1 MAGRLEGKRVLVT
14 HAERYMGPPIVE
26 LFRAEG
32 AQVVADTRELR
43 AGGEAEAAVGEAGA
57 LDVLVANLAESNR
70 PGPVGQI
77 RDEDWAALF
86 EVLVHPLMRL
96 VRAAA
101 PGMVA
106 RGAGKVVAITS
117 AAPLKGVPGFSAYC
131 AARGA
136 QNAFVRAVGLELARH
151 NVQVNAIAQNFVE
164 NVTYYPPEVLADAAE
179 RERLLKRIPARRFAR
194 GVETAE
200 LALFLASPQSDFI
213 VGQVVPFAGG
223 WVTTG

>member
-1 MAGRLEGKRVLVT
+1 MAGRLADKRVLVT

-32 AQVVADTRELR
+32 AHVVADTHALR
-43 AGGEAEAAVGEAGA
+43 APGEAERVVAEAAP
-57 LDVLVANLAESNR
+57 LDVLVANLAESNH
-70 PGPVGQI
+70 PAPVGDI

-86 EVLVHPLMRL
+86 ETLVHPLMRL

-106 RGAGKVVAITS
+106 RGAGKVVAVTS
-117 AAPLKGVPGFSAYC
+117 AAPLKGVPGYSAYC

-151 NVQVNAIAQNFVE
+151 GVGVNAIAQNFVE
-164 NVTYYPPEVLADAAE
+164 NVTYYPPEMLADAAV
-179 RERLLKRIPARRFAR
+179 RERLLKHVPARRLAK
-194 GVETAE
+194 GSETAE
-200 LALFLASPQSDFI
+200 LALFLASPQSDFL
-213 VGQVVPFAGG
+213 VGQVVPFCGG
-223 WVTTG
+223 WVTA